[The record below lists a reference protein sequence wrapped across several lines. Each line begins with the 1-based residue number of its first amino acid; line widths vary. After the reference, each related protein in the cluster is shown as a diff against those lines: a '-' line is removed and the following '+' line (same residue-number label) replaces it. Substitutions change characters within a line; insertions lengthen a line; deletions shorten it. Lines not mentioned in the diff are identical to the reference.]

1 MEVGRS
7 AQANPYLE
15 RLVKKD
21 DLCRMFVMAFLGNM
35 LETLYSKECVHS
47 FCSLLVV
54 NLRFGECVYC
64 PGRSLLY
71 CHHRMKIRVVLLY
84 IELIFWSVSSLIFR
98 YIKSYYT
105 NMFQV
110 KKMFHHSG

>member
-64 PGRSLLY
+64 HTGWNTYGSIW
-71 CHHRMKIRVVLLY
+71 K
-84 IELIFWSVSSLIFR
+84 FDSF
-98 YIKSYYT
+98 
-105 NMFQV
+105 
-110 KKMFHHSG
+110 